1 MVGRI
6 EKKENV
12 LLYLLT
18 YLLTVKKKRRINAPS
33 KLLAHGSCLPLL
45 SHFCTAPIPSLL
57 EHGFSEEL
65 ATDRP

>member
-12 LLYLLT
+12 VIYLLT
-18 YLLTVKKKRRINAPS
+18 YLLTVKKRRINAPS
-33 KLLAHGSCLPLL
+33 KLLAHGSCLPRL
-45 SHFCTAPIPSLL
+45 SHFCTAPVPSLL